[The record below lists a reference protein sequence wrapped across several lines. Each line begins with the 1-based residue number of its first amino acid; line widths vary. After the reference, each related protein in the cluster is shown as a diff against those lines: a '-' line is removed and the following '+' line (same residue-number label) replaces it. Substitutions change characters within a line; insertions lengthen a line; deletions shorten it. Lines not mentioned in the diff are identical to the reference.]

1 MNVRLIT
8 TRVLTVFVL
17 AFICLNGFGA
27 LCVAYCQTVEASYEK
42 AEHCPGGSGVLTKAN
57 SATVP
62 DTPAVTD
69 IGANDDCCPL
79 TVAFVAAPIES
90 KQQTPAPSVM
100 MADLSY
106 IDHVLL
112 KVERPF
118 SNSIP
123 PYRGPPIDRR
133 LDRVMHCVLLI

>member
-1 MNVRLIT
+1 MNVRSIT

-27 LCVAYCQTVEASYEK
+27 LCVAYCQTVEASNEK

-62 DTPAVTD
+62 DTPAVTE

-100 MADLSY
+100 MAELSY

-118 SNSIP
+118 SNSIL

>member
-1 MNVRLIT
+1 MNVRSIT

-42 AEHCPGGSGVLTKAN
+42 ADHCPIGNGLSTKAML
-57 SATVP
+57 AAVP
-62 DTPAVTD
+62 DVPAVTD
-69 IGANDDCCPL
+69 IGADDDCCPL
-79 TVAFVAAPIES
+79 TVTFVAAPIES

-100 MADLSY
+100 MAELSY

>member
-1 MNVRLIT
+1 MNVRSIT

-27 LCVAYCQTVEASYEK
+27 LCVAYCQTVEASNEK

-62 DTPAVTD
+62 DTPAVTE

-100 MADLSY
+100 MAELSY